1 MPEKRERGLNQE
13 VVPIRE
19 ESAPKTAII
28 DLQKE
33 KDIPVP
39 REVKNWMEKLEE
51 DPDVGKQSNNT
62 DDPGLQ
68 TAAPETPKIVLPTE
82 RSTFATGFTKPMDE
96 AWRWLS
102 EFVLRIIKK
111 NQGKVKFRE
120 E

>member
-1 MPEKRERGLNQE
+1 MPENRERGLNQE

-39 REVKNWMEKLEE
+39 REVRNWMEKLEE
-51 DPDVGKQSNNT
+51 DPDVGKQAQNT
-62 DDPGLQ
+62 TDPQLQ
-68 TAAPETPKIVLPTE
+68 TTTPGIVKITLPTG
-82 RSTFATGFTKPMDE
+82 RSSFTTGFTKSIDE